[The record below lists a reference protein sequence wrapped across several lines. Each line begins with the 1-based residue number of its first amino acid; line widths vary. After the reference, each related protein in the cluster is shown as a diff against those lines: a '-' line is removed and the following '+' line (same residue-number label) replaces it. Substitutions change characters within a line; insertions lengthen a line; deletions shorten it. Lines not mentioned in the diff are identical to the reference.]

1 MLDLTAINANL
12 YQIKMADGETL
23 TLKRPTQALFESIIK
38 IGELS
43 KNSTDS
49 KVMEQVMEIFCRILN
64 RNTDNK
70 SFTLEELQDD
80 YDFTVALMVIG
91 DYMKYYADEITAK
104 VNFQVAQ

>member
-38 IGELS
+38 ISELS

-64 RNTDNK
+64 RNTSNK
-70 SFTLEELQDD
+70 SFTLGELQDD

-104 VNFQVAQ
+104 VNFQLAQ

>member
-43 KNSTDS
+43 KSSTDS
-49 KVMEQVMEIFCRILN
+49 KVMEQVMEFFCRILN
-64 RNTDNK
+64 RNTSNK
-70 SFTLEELQDD
+70 SFTLGELQDD

-104 VNFQVAQ
+104 VNFQLAQ

>member
-1 MLDLTAINANL
+1 MLDLAALNANL

-64 RNTDNK
+64 RNTSNK
-70 SFTLEELQDD
+70 SFTLGELQDD

>member
-12 YQIKMADGETL
+12 YQIKMADGEII

-64 RNTDNK
+64 RNTSNK
-70 SFTLEELQDD
+70 SFTLGELQDD

>member
-38 IGELS
+38 ISELS

-64 RNTDNK
+64 RNTSNK
-70 SFTLEELQDD
+70 SFTLGELQDD

>member
-64 RNTDNK
+64 RNTSDK
-70 SFTLEELQDD
+70 SFTLGELQDD

>member
-38 IGELS
+38 ISELS

-70 SFTLEELQDD
+70 SFTLGELQDD

-104 VNFQVAQ
+104 VNFQLAQ

>member
-64 RNTDNK
+64 RNTSNK
-70 SFTLEELQDD
+70 SFTLGELQDD

>member
-70 SFTLEELQDD
+70 SFTLGELQDD

-104 VNFQVAQ
+104 VNFQLAQ

>member
-43 KNSTDS
+43 KKSTDS

-64 RNTDNK
+64 RNTSNK
-70 SFTLEELQDD
+70 SFTLGELQDD

>member
-49 KVMEQVMEIFCRILN
+49 KVMEQVMDIFCRILN
-64 RNTDNK
+64 RNTSNK
-70 SFTLEELQDD
+70 SFTLGELQDD

>member
-43 KNSTDS
+43 KSSTDS

-64 RNTDNK
+64 RNTSNK
-70 SFTLEELQDD
+70 SFTLGELQDD

>member
-1 MLDLTAINANL
+1 MLDLAALNANL

-70 SFTLEELQDD
+70 SFTLGELQDD

-104 VNFQVAQ
+104 VNFQLAQ

>member
-1 MLDLTAINANL
+1 MLDLAALNANL

-70 SFTLEELQDD
+70 SFTLGELQDD

>member
-38 IGELS
+38 ISELS

-64 RNTDNK
+64 RNTSNK
-70 SFTLEELQDD
+70 SFTLGELQDD

-91 DYMKYYADEITAK
+91 DYMKYYADEITSK
-104 VNFQVAQ
+104 VNFQLAQ

>member
-70 SFTLEELQDD
+70 SFTLGELQDD

>member
-64 RNTDNK
+64 RNTSNK
-70 SFTLEELQDD
+70 SFTLGELQDD

-104 VNFQVAQ
+104 VNFQLAQ

>member
-23 TLKRPTQALFESIIK
+23 TLKRPTQGLFESIIK

-64 RNTDNK
+64 HNTDNK
-70 SFTLEELQDD
+70 SFTLGELQDD